1 MNTETQNT
9 IMTFEQFI
17 QEARARM
24 QELFPDADIQTVS
37 VEKNN
42 GLILTGL
49 SIMEPGKRVTPNIYL
64 NGAYQSYKGGTAL
77 AEISAELAD
86 VYRESRLDE
95 EPVIPDIT
103 DFEKIKDIICCRLIN
118 REHNRERLEK
128 MPHKDF
134 LDLAAIY
141 YIPIDIKLGRDCQAS
156 ITMMDVHAAK
166 WKVGGEDLYRRA
178 LENTLR
184 LCPVTLQP
192 MEEVITE
199 MLAET
204 DISVEMP
211 RSTEGVPCRVP
222 LFVLRCKKGED
233 TSAAAMLSE
242 TALRD
247 FAGQHGDFYI
257 LPSSVFE
264 VILMPVSDAPAGPE
278 SLCLTVRDV
287 NREQVAPNEVLS
299 DNVYLYHADTGEI
312 EILP

>member
-1 MNTETQNT
+1 MDTETQNT
-9 IMTFEQFI
+9 IMIFEQFAG
-17 QEARARM
+17 ETRARM
-24 QELFPDADIQTVS
+24 QEFFPDADIRVIS

-64 NGAYQSYKGGTAL
+64 NDAYNSYKEGVAL
-77 AEISAELAD
+77 AELAAELAD
-86 VYRESRLDE
+86 TYRKSRLDVK
-95 EPVIPDIT
+95 PAIPDIT
-103 DFEKIKDIICCRLIN
+103 DFDAIKDIICCRLVN
-118 REHNRERLEK
+118 RERNRERLEK

-141 YIPIDIKLGRDCQAS
+141 YIPIDIKLGGDCQAS

-166 WKVGGEDLYRRA
+166 WKVDGEDLYRRA

-192 MEEVITE
+192 IEEVITE

-242 TALRD
+242 AALRD

-264 VILMPVSDAPAGPE
+264 VMLVPVSDAPAGPE
-278 SLCLTVRDV
+278 SLCFTVREI
-287 NREQVAPNEVLS
+287 NCNQVAPNEVLS
-299 DNVYLYHADTGEI
+299 DNVYLYHADTGAIDVLE
-312 EILP
+312 